1 MRCFNL
7 EGLRSSLNLPL
18 SPSPSFPPVSFNLF
32 LLSFPQ
38 PLHHIFYS
46 LSFPSI
52 LEALTNL
59 TIPYVVVTGD
69 GEESIV
75 TLFAQDPQ
83 TNLLVSFD
91 ELERLLFDN
100 YLTIQEAVPLCT
112 LLSIKVCEHI
122 RVHLCVYMQVSEFKD
137 V

>member
-1 MRCFNL
+1 M
-7 EGLRSSLNLPL
+7 
-18 SPSPSFPPVSFNLF
+18 SFL
-32 LLSFPQ
+32 
-38 PLHHIFYS
+38 
-46 LSFPSI
+46 SI

-100 YLTIQEAVPLCT
+100 YLTIQEAVPPCT
-112 LLSIKVCEHI
+112 LLSIKVGEH
-122 RVHLCVYMQVSEFKD
+122 M
-137 V
+137 